1 VEVDL
6 KFKSRTSDCVEDII
20 VYLPGK
26 PVEELERELGLEESI
41 KLASNENPLG
51 PSPLA
56 VAAMKNGFSD
66 LNRYPDG
73 SGFYLKK
80 ALSQF
85 HGLDEECFIF
95 GNGTNEVLEIIAH
108 AFLNPDDSVVFSEG
122 AFIVYKIV
130 SQLSCCKM
138 NISPMKDYTHD
149 LDDILRRVDE
159 KTKIIFLANPN
170 NPTGTSFGESALLRL
185 LEEIPENILVV
196 VDEAYCQFVTD
207 DNYPR
212 TLELMSK
219 YHNLIA
225 LRTFSKVY
233 GLAGLRIGYGI
244 AQPEI
249 ISILSK
255 VREPFNV
262 NSLALLAAEK
272 ALGDQEHV
280 NKTISANIE
289 GREFLVKELTSL
301 GISFVPT
308 QGNFLMVDV
317 SDGDRVYDMLLRR
330 GVIVRPVTGYGFP
343 SHIRV
348 SIGTMDENR
357 RFIKDLK
364 EVVK

>member
-1 VEVDL
+1 MGL
-6 KFKSRTSDCVEDII
+6 ISRTSNCVENIT

-26 PVEELERELGLEESI
+26 PVEELEREFGLKETV

-56 VAAMKNGFSD
+56 VEAMKNGFSD

-85 HGLDEECFIF
+85 HGLNYGHFIL

-122 AFIVYKIV
+122 AFIVYQIV
-130 SQLSCCKM
+130 SQLSCCEM
-138 NISPMKDYTHD
+138 SISPMKDYTHD
-149 LDDILRRVDE
+149 LEDISKRVNE

-170 NPTGTSFGESALLRL
+170 NPTGTSFSESAFLKFLSGIS
-185 LEEIPENILVV
+185 EDVLVV
-196 VDEAYCQFVTD
+196 VDEAYCHFVTD
-207 DNYPR
+207 VDYPK
-212 TLELMSK
+212 TLELMDK
-219 YHNLIA
+219 FYNLVV

-233 GLAGLRIGYGI
+233 GLAALRIGYGI

-249 ISILSK
+249 IAALGK

-262 NSLALLAAEK
+262 NSLALLAAEN
-272 ALGDQEHV
+272 ALKDEKHV
-280 NKTISANIE
+280 NETISSNIE
-289 GREFLVKELTSL
+289 GRQFLVEELTAL
-301 GISFVPT
+301 GIPFVPT

-317 SDGDRVYDMLLRR
+317 SDGNRVYDLLLKR
-330 GVIVRPVTGYGFP
+330 GIIVRPVTGYGFP

-348 SIGTMDENR
+348 SIGTMKENR
-357 RFIKDLK
+357 RFIKNLK
-364 EVVK
+364 EIL